1 MKDEVKKNGE
11 DIIDVEVKEKEGAF
25 KKFGRKIKRGAT
37 WFNKNRH
44 WFGAG
49 AIAACIIYA
58 KGYFRGGKAERQRSE
73 EANKSEQEF
82 LKAMAGASGM
92 TDEQYANA
100 QTIRDICESMEID
113 PEKLMSI
120 HEQWSQDDWDEF
132 IEEKYGKI

>member
-1 MKDEVKKNGE
+1 
-11 DIIDVEVKEKEGAF
+11 
-25 KKFGRKIKRGAT
+25 
-37 WFNKNRH
+37 
-44 WFGAG
+44 
-49 AIAACIIYA
+49 
-58 KGYFRGGKAERQRSE
+58 
-73 EANKSEQEF
+73 
-82 LKAMAGASGM
+82 M